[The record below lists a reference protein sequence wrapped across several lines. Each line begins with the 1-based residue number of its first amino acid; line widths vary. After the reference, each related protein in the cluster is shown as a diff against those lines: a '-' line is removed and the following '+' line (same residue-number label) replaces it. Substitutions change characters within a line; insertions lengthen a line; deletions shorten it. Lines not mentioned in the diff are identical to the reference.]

1 MAEDMGLE
9 LEDGSELA
17 IDVYVRVNA
26 IVARLPAVITDNLR
40 PPLIEII
47 DIYTKFIE
55 NKWIPASKVHADR

>member
-40 PPLIEII
+40 DRFRQII
-47 DIYTKFIE
+47 NICTKFME
-55 NKWIPASKVHADR
+55 NKWIPAP